1 MKRGFVSAFCSQLL
15 HITRARPL
23 ADRLSLLAFSTLHV
37 MVGELLMCGGS
48 ALLNIISQ

>member
-1 MKRGFVSAFCSQLL
+1 MKRGFVSAFRIQLL

-37 MVGELLMCGGS
+37 IPGELLMCGGS